1 MLAISIRVRQLLG
14 TRTDPTQMQLRRSVL
29 SVAVAVVFAALIV
42 SAAQVALVV
51 SLAALIVLIVFVAVV
66 VVVAV
71 VAVIAAV
78 VAAVATLNI
87 YRFLTKT
94 MIAKVPAV
102 VAGTFLYKVKHMKQ
116 VTVHRIIVLVI
127 ISI

>member
-1 MLAISIRVRQLLG
+1 MLAISIRVRQFIG
-14 TRTDPTQMQLRRSVL
+14 TQTDPFRIKLKLRSSVL
-29 SVAVAVVFAALIV
+29 LVALAVVLAAL
-42 SAAQVALVV
+42 VALV
-51 SLAALIVLIVFVAVV
+51 ALIVLIVLIVSVALIVFITVVAAAVVV

-71 VAVIAAV
+71 
-78 VAAVATLNI
+78 ATLNI
-87 YRFLTKT
+87 SRFLTKT

-116 VTVHRIIVLVI
+116 VTVHRIIELVI

>member
-1 MLAISIRVRQLLG
+1 MLAISIRVRQFIG
-14 TRTDPTQMQLRRSVL
+14 TQTDPFQIKLKLRSSVL
-29 SVAVAVVFAALIV
+29 LVALAVVLAAL
-42 SAAQVALVV
+42 VALVA
-51 SLAALIVLIVFVAVV
+51 LIALIVLIVSVALIVFITVVAAAVVV

-71 VAVIAAV
+71 
-78 VAAVATLNI
+78 ATLNI
-87 YRFLTKT
+87 SRFLTKT

-116 VTVHRIIVLVI
+116 VTVHRIIELVI

>member
-1 MLAISIRVRQLLG
+1 MGPKRILSNQTQTAQLGIIGGFGRCFSCFSALVA
-14 TRTDPTQMQLRRSVL
+14 LIVL
-29 SVAVAVVFAALIV
+29 IALIV
-42 SAAQVALVV
+42 SVA
-51 SLAALIVLIVFVAVV
+51 LIVFVAVV
-66 VVVAV
+66 AAAVVVVAV
-71 VAVIAAV
+71 
-78 VAAVATLNI
+78 AVATLNI
-87 YRFLTKT
+87 SRFLTKT

>member
-1 MLAISIRVRQLLG
+1 M
-14 TRTDPTQMQLRRSVL
+14 
-29 SVAVAVVFAALIV
+29 VAVATV
-42 SAAQVALVV
+42 
-51 SLAALIVLIVFVAVV
+51 
-66 VVVAV
+66 
-71 VAVIAAV
+71 
-78 VAAVATLNI
+78 NI
-87 YRFLTKT
+87 SRFLTKT

>member
-1 MLAISIRVRQLLG
+1 MLWTQ
-14 TRTDPTQMQLRRSVL
+14 TDPSIQIKLRSSVL
-29 SVAVAVVFAALIV
+29 SVALAVVLAALVVLIV
-42 SAAQVALVV
+42 SVA
-51 SLAALIVLIVFVAVV
+51 LIVFVAGVSV
-66 VVVAV
+66 ALVVAV
-71 VAVIAAV
+71 VAAAV
-78 VAAVATLNI
+78 VVVAVATLNI
-87 YRFLTKT
+87 SRFLTKT

>member
-1 MLAISIRVRQLLG
+1 MLAISIRVRQFIG
-14 TRTDPTQMQLRRSVL
+14 TQTDPFQIKLKLRSSVL
-29 SVAVAVVFAALIV
+29 SVALAVVLAAL
-42 SAAQVALVV
+42 VALT
-51 SLAALIVLIVFVAVV
+51 ALIVLIVLIVSVALIVSIAVVAAAVV
-66 VVVAV
+66 VV
-71 VAVIAAV
+71 
-78 VAAVATLNI
+78 AVATLNI
-87 YRFLTKT
+87 SRFLTKT

>member
-1 MLAISIRVRQLLG
+1 MLAISIRVRQFIG
-14 TRTDPTQMQLRRSVL
+14 TQTDPFRIKLKLRSSVL
-29 SVAVAVVFAALIV
+29 LVVLAVVLAALVALVASTVLIVSVALIV
-42 SAAQVALVV
+42 FITVVAAAV
-51 SLAALIVLIVFVAVV
+51 VV

-71 VAVIAAV
+71 
-78 VAAVATLNI
+78 ATLNI
-87 YRFLTKT
+87 SRFLTKT

-116 VTVHRIIVLVI
+116 VTVHRIIELVI